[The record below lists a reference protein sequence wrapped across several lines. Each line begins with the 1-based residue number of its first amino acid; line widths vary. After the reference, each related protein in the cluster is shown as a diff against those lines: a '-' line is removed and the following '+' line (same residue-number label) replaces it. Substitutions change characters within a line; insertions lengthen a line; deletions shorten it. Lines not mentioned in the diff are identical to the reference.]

1 MAVPA
6 DNGKRVYTDL
16 HRRAPADEEH
26 VYMSP
31 LDYEEPSEL

>member
-16 HRRAPADEEH
+16 HRAPAGEEH

-31 LDYEEPSEL
+31 MDYEEPSEL